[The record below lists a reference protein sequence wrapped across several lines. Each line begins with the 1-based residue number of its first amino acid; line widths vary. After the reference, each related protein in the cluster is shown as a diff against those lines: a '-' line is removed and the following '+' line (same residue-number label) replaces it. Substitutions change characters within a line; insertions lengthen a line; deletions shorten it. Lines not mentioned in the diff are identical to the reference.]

1 MKKPFI
7 KVTYSD
13 GVDIFNTDYIVN
25 ISTVTKDNTND
36 SPYGTKICFLAG
48 GAMREISYYKK
59 TKEARD
65 KFLNELFDLLNEPL
79 TTKK

>member
-7 KVTYSD
+7 KIDYSG

-36 SPYGTKICFLAG
+36 AYGTKISYLAG
-48 GAMREISYYKK
+48 DAMKQICYYKK

-65 KFLNELFDLLNEPL
+65 KFLNELFDLLNEPI